1 MKKIRKLFK
10 VCVVIAGMLII
21 SNKVYSQ
28 ECGPNCPACS
38 GGSSGGIIAKNNL
51 VVSALGMPTSDDEYA
66 VANVRY
72 GVFNWMDAGV
82 GYAFKAKD
90 PIWSLRIKPLAEK
103 EDRWYPGIIIGTGS
117 VRTGGNDQS
126 VYGMLTK
133 TIEFN
138 EKFAIQGY
146 VGTASVFKDFEN
158 PFLLSGL
165 SAIFFE
171 KFTVFGSYD
180 GLNFHEGFSWT
191 ATDNLTLSA
200 LMIES
205 RYPSLSVS
213 YGFDLG
219 KKN

>member
-1 MKKIRKLFK
+1 MKKSRNLFQ
-10 VCVVIAGMLII
+10 VFVIIAGMFFI
-21 SNKVYSQ
+21 SSKAYSQ

-51 VVSALGMPTSDDEYA
+51 VVSVLGIPASDDEYA
-66 VANVRY
+66 VANLRY
-72 GVFNWMDAGV
+72 GVFNWMDVGV

-90 PIWSLRIKPLAEK
+90 PIWSVRIKPLAEK
-103 EDRWYPGIIIGTGS
+103 EDKWYPGIIIGTGS
-117 VRTGGNDQS
+117 VRTGGSDQS

-138 EKFAIQGY
+138 EKFALQGY
-146 VGTASVFKDFEN
+146 VGAASVFKDFEN
-158 PFLLSGL
+158 PFFLSGV
-165 SAIFFE
+165 SAIFLE

-180 GLNFHEGFSWT
+180 GLNFHEGIAWT
-191 ATDNLTLSA
+191 ATDHLTLSA
-200 LMIES
+200 LLIET

-213 YGFDLG
+213 YRFDLS